1 MKSSKKNEGFLEKKN
16 AIFADEAKDR
26 LIVIPEIAI

>member
-1 MKSSKKNEGFLEKKN
+1 MKSSKKNKGFWKKI